1 MSDDVVDIRKRIE
14 EMRNEV
20 SAAVSGREQA
30 QATRALGELADIAI
44 SSNME
49 PGDVNGWKKQSPS
62 DTMVHTHRS
71 IDNALRMPAFT
82 LNVRNQI
89 SNRLLMAV
97 IGIQLLTNILLI
109 LMVWMKISSYEMLN
123 RPELNTNPKDT
134 AGRRIVFCI
143 KLTETMPPMWYNNN
157 LDTYHS

>member
-1 MSDDVVDIRKRIE
+1 MFLYGAEQKMSDDVVDIRKRIE

-20 SAAVSGREQA
+20 SAAIVSGREQE

-49 PGDVNGWKKQSPS
+49 PGEVKGWKKTKAPS
-62 DTMVHTHRS
+62 DKMVHTYRS

-89 SNRLLMAV
+89 SNRLLLAV
-97 IGIQLLTNILLI
+97 IGIQLLTNMLLI
-109 LMVWMKISSYEMLN
+109 LMVWMKI
-123 RPELNTNPKDT
+123 
-134 AGRRIVFCI
+134 G
-143 KLTETMPPMWYNNN
+143 
-157 LDTYHS
+157 